1 MLKAG
6 KLSQASIARQLGVS
20 EAAVSQWQHQLNKG
34 GVRALHL
41 KQASGRPAK
50 LSTAQLRPLVRLLKR
65 GAVAN
70 GFETERWTQSRIQQ
84 LIKRTFQVSYH
95 TNYIGRLM
103 KQLSWSVQKPE
114 TRAIERDE
122 DAIRAWLSHDW
133 NRIKKAR
140 RIGADIVFVD
150 APAPTWAPRGRTPVL
165 KRVGKYRR
173 ESSTMAGISV
183 SGKLFKRHFR
193 KSIKGKHVVTGLK
206 QLDRQ
211 IPGKKIVV
219 WDQSRIHRAKPV
231 KAYLAANAHILVET
245 LPTYAPELNP
255 EEYCHG
261 HAKQR
266 AKNYIATSVADMR
279 KPIDRDFASL
289 RRQPDV
295 LLSFF
300 HHAGLSLKQLW

>member
-1 MLKAG
+1 MTERRLEGAKLLKAG
-6 KLSQASIARQLGVS
+6 KLSQAAIARQLGVS

-50 LSTAQLRPLVRLLKR
+50 LSTAQLRQLVRLLKR

-133 NRIKKAR
+133 NRIKKSAAYWGR
-140 RIGADIVFVD
+140 HRV
-150 APAPTWAPRGRTPVL
+150 RG
-165 KRVGKYRR
+165 
-173 ESSTMAGISV
+173 
-183 SGKLFKRHFR
+183 
-193 KSIKGKHVVTGLK
+193 
-206 QLDRQ
+206 
-211 IPGKKIVV
+211 
-219 WDQSRIHRAKPV
+219 
-231 KAYLAANAHILVET
+231 
-245 LPTYAPELNP
+245 
-255 EEYCHG
+255 
-261 HAKQR
+261 
-266 AKNYIATSVADMR
+266 
-279 KPIDRDFASL
+279 
-289 RRQPDV
+289 
-295 LLSFF
+295 
-300 HHAGLSLKQLW
+300 